1 MNNIRAVNFN
11 EADLITCFAIDYGYE
26 NWKNWIEEFNHSNS
40 LFDQQQIEYNIGD
53 NIRNLNFKII
63 KESKDCDIFINLV
76 HNYYHQTD
84 LLLELHKS
92 WKGLQKYIINIGT
105 SAVDNGDFG
114 VGDYQMS
121 EYKVQKTTLVDMITT
136 LKKSFQYPILKLYV
150 ISEINFDTDISN
162 LNSIIENECKLSK
175 T

>member
-1 MNNIRAVNFN
+1 MKIALTGHSKGLGQALFNKLSLTHETLGFSRNN
-11 EADLITCFAIDYGYE
+11 GYDI
-26 NWKNWIEEFNHSNS
+26 KNP
-40 LFDQQQIEYNIGD
+40 D
-53 NIRNLNFKII
+53 NRKKII

-105 SAVDNGDFG
+105 QAVDDENFG
-114 VGDYQMS
+114 ISDYQML
-121 EYKVQKTTLVDMITT
+121 EYKVQKTTIVDMITT
-136 LKKSFQYPILKLYV
+136 LKKSFQYPILKLYS

-162 LNSIIENECKLSK
+162 LNSIIENDFQLSK

>member
-1 MNNIRAVNFN
+1 MKIALTGHTKSLGKALF
-11 EADLITCFAIDYGYE
+11 EFLSQKHEITGFSRSNGYDI
-26 NWKNWIEEFNHSNS
+26 KSP
-40 LFDQQQIEYNIGD
+40 FD
-53 NIRNLNFKII
+53 RKKII

-105 SAVDNGDFG
+105 SAVDDENFG
-114 VGDYQMS
+114 LNNYQML
-121 EYKVQKTTLVDMITT
+121 EYKDQKTTIVDMITT
-136 LKKSFQYPILKLYV
+136 LKKSFQYPILKLYS

>member
-1 MNNIRAVNFN
+1 MKIALTGHSKGLGQALFEFLSQKHEVTGFSRSN
-11 EADLITCFAIDYGYE
+11 GYDI
-26 NWKNWIEEFNHSNS
+26 KSP
-40 LFDQQQIEYNIGD
+40 FD
-53 NIRNLNFKII
+53 RKKII

-105 SAVDNGDFG
+105 SAVDDENFG
-114 VGDYQMS
+114 LNDYQLL
-121 EYKVQKTTLVDMITT
+121 EYKVQKTTIVDMITT
-136 LKKSFQYPILKLYV
+136 LKKSFQYPILKLYS

-162 LNSIIENECKLSK
+162 LNSIIENDCQLSK

>member
-1 MNNIRAVNFN
+1 MKIA
-11 EADLITCFAIDYGYE
+11 LTG
-26 NWKNWIEEFNHSNS
+26 HSNGLGQA
-40 LFDQQQIEYNIGD
+40 LFELLSQKHEIVGFSRSNGYDIKSPFD
-53 NIRNLNFKII
+53 RKKII

-105 SAVDNGDFG
+105 SAIDDEKFG
-114 VGDYQMS
+114 LGDYEMS

-136 LKKSFQYPILKLYV
+136 LKTSFQYPILKLYV
-150 ISEINFDTDISN
+150 ISEINFDEDISN

-175 T
+175 K

>member
-1 MNNIRAVNFN
+1 MKIA
-11 EADLITCFAIDYGYE
+11 ITGYS
-26 NWKNWIEEFNHSNS
+26 KGLGKALFEFLSQKHKIIGFSRSNGYDIKS
-40 LFDQQQIEYNIGD
+40 PGD
-53 NIRNLNFKII
+53 RKKII
-63 KESKDCDIFINLV
+63 KESKDCDVFINLV

-114 VGDYQMS
+114 IGDYQLS

-150 ISEINFDTDISN
+150 ISEINFDKDISN
-162 LNSIIENECKLSK
+162 LNSIIENDCQLSK

>member
-1 MNNIRAVNFN
+1 MKIA
-11 EADLITCFAIDYGYE
+11 ITGHSKGLGKALFEFLSQKHKIIGFSRSNGYDI
-26 NWKNWIEEFNHSNS
+26 KSP
-40 LFDQQQIEYNIGD
+40 GD
-53 NIRNLNFKII
+53 RKKII
-63 KESKDCDIFINLV
+63 KESKDCDVFINLV

-114 VGDYQMS
+114 IGDYQMS

-150 ISEINFDTDISN
+150 ISEINFDKDISN
-162 LNSIIENECKLSK
+162 LNSIIENDCQLSK

>member
-1 MNNIRAVNFN
+1 MKIA
-11 EADLITCFAIDYGYE
+11 ITGHSKGLGKALFEFLSQKHKIIGFSRSNGYDI
-26 NWKNWIEEFNHSNS
+26 KSP
-40 LFDQQQIEYNIGD
+40 GD
-53 NIRNLNFKII
+53 RKKII
-63 KESKDCDIFINLV
+63 KESKDCDVFINLV

-114 VGDYQMS
+114 IGDYQLS

-136 LKKSFQYPILKLYV
+136 LKTSFQYPILKLYV
-150 ISEINFDTDISN
+150 ISEINFDEDISN
-162 LNSIIENECKLSK
+162 LNSIIENDCQLSK

>member
-1 MNNIRAVNFN
+1 MKIALTGHTKSLGKALFEFLSQKHEIIGFSQSN
-11 EADLITCFAIDYGYE
+11 GYDI
-26 NWKNWIEEFNHSNS
+26 KSP
-40 LFDQQQIEYNIGD
+40 GD
-53 NIRNLNFKII
+53 RKKII
-63 KESKDCDIFINLV
+63 KESKDCDVFINLV

-105 SAVDNGDFG
+105 SAVDDENFG
-114 VGDYQMS
+114 LNDYQML
-121 EYKVQKTTLVDMITT
+121 EYKVQKTTIVDMITT
-136 LKKSFQYPILKLYV
+136 LKRSFQYPILKLYV

>member
-1 MNNIRAVNFN
+1 MNIALTGHSKGLGKALFELLSQKHEIVGFSRSN
-11 EADLITCFAIDYGYE
+11 GYDI
-26 NWKNWIEEFNHSNS
+26 KSP
-40 LFDQQQIEYNIGD
+40 FD
-53 NIRNLNFKII
+53 RKKII

-105 SAVDNGDFG
+105 SAVDDWNFG
-114 VGDYQMS
+114 LGDYQMS

-136 LKKSFQYPILKLYV
+136 LKTSFQYPILKLYV
-150 ISEINFDTDISN
+150 ISEINFDEDISN
-162 LNSIIENECKLSK
+162 LNSIIENDCQLSK

>member
-1 MNNIRAVNFN
+1 MKIALTGHTKSLGKALFEFLSQKHEIIGFSRSN
-11 EADLITCFAIDYGYE
+11 GYDI
-26 NWKNWIEEFNHSNS
+26 KSP
-40 LFDQQQIEYNIGD
+40 FD
-53 NIRNLNFKII
+53 RKKII

-105 SAVDNGDFG
+105 SAVDDENFG
-114 VGDYQMS
+114 LNDYQML
-121 EYKVQKTTLVDMITT
+121 EYKVQKTTIVDMITT
-136 LKKSFQYPILKLYV
+136 LKKSFQYPSLKLYS

>member
-1 MNNIRAVNFN
+1 MNIALTGHSKGLGKALFEFLSQKHEIVGFSRSN
-11 EADLITCFAIDYGYE
+11 GYDI
-26 NWKNWIEEFNHSNS
+26 KSP
-40 LFDQQQIEYNIGD
+40 FD
-53 NIRNLNFKII
+53 RKKII

-105 SAVDNGDFG
+105 SAVDDWNFG
-114 VGDYQMS
+114 LGDYQMS

-136 LKKSFQYPILKLYV
+136 LKRSFQYPILKLYV
-150 ISEINFDTDISN
+150 ISEINFDEDISN
-162 LNSIIENECKLSK
+162 LNSIIENDCQLSK

>member
-1 MNNIRAVNFN
+1 MKIA
-11 EADLITCFAIDYGYE
+11 ITGHSKGLGKALFEFLSQKHKIIGFSRSNGYDI
-26 NWKNWIEEFNHSNS
+26 KSP
-40 LFDQQQIEYNIGD
+40 GD
-53 NIRNLNFKII
+53 RKKII
-63 KESKDCDIFINLV
+63 KESKDCDVFINLV

-150 ISEINFDTDISN
+150 ISEINFDIVISN
-162 LNSIIENECKLSK
+162 LNSLIENDCQLSK

>member
-1 MNNIRAVNFN
+1 MNIALTGHSKGLGKALFEFLSQKHEIVGFSRSN
-11 EADLITCFAIDYGYE
+11 GYDI
-26 NWKNWIEEFNHSNS
+26 KSP
-40 LFDQQQIEYNIGD
+40 FD
-53 NIRNLNFKII
+53 RKKII

-105 SAVDNGDFG
+105 SAVDDWNFG
-114 VGDYQMS
+114 LGDYQMS

-136 LKKSFQYPILKLYV
+136 LKTSFQYPILKLYV
-150 ISEINFDTDISN
+150 ISEINFDEDISN
-162 LNSIIENECKLSK
+162 LNSIIENDCQLSK

>member
-1 MNNIRAVNFN
+1 MKIA
-11 EADLITCFAIDYGYE
+11 ITGHSKGLGKALFEFLSQKHKIIGFSRSNGYDI
-26 NWKNWIEEFNHSNS
+26 KSP
-40 LFDQQQIEYNIGD
+40 GD
-53 NIRNLNFKII
+53 RKKII

-84 LLLELHKS
+84 LLFELHKS

-105 SAVDNGDFG
+105 SAVDDRNFG
-114 VGDYQMS
+114 VNDYQMS

-150 ISEINFDTDISN
+150 ISEINFDKDISN
-162 LNSIIENECKLSK
+162 LNSIIENDCQLSK

>member
-1 MNNIRAVNFN
+1 MKIA
-11 EADLITCFAIDYGYE
+11 ITGHTKSLGKALFEFLSQKHEIIGFSRSNGYDI
-26 NWKNWIEEFNHSNS
+26 KSP
-40 LFDQQQIEYNIGD
+40 FD
-53 NIRNLNFKII
+53 RKKII

-114 VGDYQMS
+114 IGDYQMS

-150 ISEINFDTDISN
+150 ISEINFDKDISN
-162 LNSIIENECKLSK
+162 LNSIIENDCQLSK

>member
-1 MNNIRAVNFN
+1 MKIA
-11 EADLITCFAIDYGYE
+11 ITGHSKGLGKALFEFLSQKHKIIGFSRSNGYDI
-26 NWKNWIEEFNHSNS
+26 KSP
-40 LFDQQQIEYNIGD
+40 GD
-53 NIRNLNFKII
+53 RKKII

-114 VGDYQMS
+114 IGDYQMS

-150 ISEINFDTDISN
+150 ISEINFDKDISN
-162 LNSIIENECKLSK
+162 LNSIIENDCQLSK

>member
-1 MNNIRAVNFN
+1 MKIALTGHSKGLGQALF
-11 EADLITCFAIDYGYE
+11 
-26 NWKNWIEEFNHSNS
+26 EFLSQKHEIIGFSQSNGCDIKS
-40 LFDQQQIEYNIGD
+40 PFDRE
-53 NIRNLNFKII
+53 KII

-105 SAVDNGDFG
+105 SAVDDENFG
-114 VGDYQMS
+114 LNDYQML
-121 EYKVQKTTLVDMITT
+121 EYKVQKTTIVDMITT
-136 LKKSFQYPILKLYV
+136 LKRSFQYPILKLYV

>member
-1 MNNIRAVNFN
+1 MKIA
-11 EADLITCFAIDYGYE
+11 ITGHTKSLGKALFEFLSQKHEIIGFSRSNGYDI
-26 NWKNWIEEFNHSNS
+26 KSP
-40 LFDQQQIEYNIGD
+40 FD
-53 NIRNLNFKII
+53 RKKII

-114 VGDYQMS
+114 IGDYQMS

-150 ISEINFDTDISN
+150 ISEINFDEDISN
-162 LNSIIENECKLSK
+162 LNSIIENDCQLSK

>member
-1 MNNIRAVNFN
+1 MKIA
-11 EADLITCFAIDYGYE
+11 LTG
-26 NWKNWIEEFNHSNS
+26 HSNGLGQA
-40 LFDQQQIEYNIGD
+40 LFEFLSQKYEVIGFSRSNGYD
-53 NIRNLNFKII
+53 IKNPSDREKII

-105 SAVDNGDFG
+105 SAVDDWNFG
-114 VGDYQMS
+114 LGDYQMS

-136 LKKSFQYPILKLYV
+136 LKRSFQHPILKLYV
-150 ISEINFDTDISN
+150 ISEINFDKDISN

>member
-1 MNNIRAVNFN
+1 MKIALTGHSKGLGQALFNKLSLTHETLGFSRNN
-11 EADLITCFAIDYGYE
+11 GYDI
-26 NWKNWIEEFNHSNS
+26 KNP
-40 LFDQQQIEYNIGD
+40 D
-53 NIRNLNFKII
+53 NRKKII

-105 SAVDNGDFG
+105 SAVDDENFG
-114 VGDYQMS
+114 LNDYQLL
-121 EYKVQKTTLVDMITT
+121 EYKVQKTTIVDMITT

>member
-1 MNNIRAVNFN
+1 MNIALTGHSKGLGKALFEFLSQKHEIIGFSRSN
-11 EADLITCFAIDYGYE
+11 GYDI
-26 NWKNWIEEFNHSNS
+26 KSP
-40 LFDQQQIEYNIGD
+40 FD
-53 NIRNLNFKII
+53 RKKII

-105 SAVDNGDFG
+105 SAVDDENFG
-114 VGDYQMS
+114 LNDYQML
-121 EYKVQKTTLVDMITT
+121 EYKVQKTTIVDMITT
-136 LKKSFQYPILKLYV
+136 LKRSFQYPILKLYV

>member
-1 MNNIRAVNFN
+1 MKIALTGHSKGLGQALFNKLSLTHETLGFSRNN
-11 EADLITCFAIDYGYE
+11 GYDI
-26 NWKNWIEEFNHSNS
+26 KNP
-40 LFDQQQIEYNIGD
+40 D
-53 NIRNLNFKII
+53 NRKKII

-105 SAVDNGDFG
+105 SAVDDENFG
-114 VGDYQMS
+114 LNDYQLL
-121 EYKVQKTTLVDMITT
+121 EYKVQKTTIVDMITT
-136 LKKSFQYPILKLYV
+136 LKKSFQYPILKLYS

-162 LNSIIENECKLSK
+162 LNSIIENDCQLSK

>member
-1 MNNIRAVNFN
+1 MNIALTGHSKGLGKALFEFLSQKHEVTGFSRSN
-11 EADLITCFAIDYGYE
+11 GYDI
-26 NWKNWIEEFNHSNS
+26 KSP
-40 LFDQQQIEYNIGD
+40 FD
-53 NIRNLNFKII
+53 RKKII

-105 SAVDNGDFG
+105 SAVDDENFG
-114 VGDYQMS
+114 LNDYQML
-121 EYKVQKTTLVDMITT
+121 EYKVQKTTIVDMIAT
-136 LKKSFQYPILKLYV
+136 LKRSFQYPILKLYV
-150 ISEINFDTDISN
+150 VSEINFDTDISN

>member
-1 MNNIRAVNFN
+1 MNIALTGHSKGLGKALFEFLSQKHEIIGFSRSN
-11 EADLITCFAIDYGYE
+11 GYDI
-26 NWKNWIEEFNHSNS
+26 KSP
-40 LFDQQQIEYNIGD
+40 FD
-53 NIRNLNFKII
+53 RKKII

-84 LLLELHKS
+84 LLLELHRS

-105 SAVDNGDFG
+105 SAVDDENFG
-114 VGDYQMS
+114 LNNYQML
-121 EYKVQKTTLVDMITT
+121 EYKVQKTTIVDMITT
-136 LKKSFQYPILKLYV
+136 LKKSFQFPILKLYV

-162 LNSIIENECKLSK
+162 LNSIIENDCQLSK

>member
-1 MNNIRAVNFN
+1 MKIA
-11 EADLITCFAIDYGYE
+11 ITGHTKSLGKALFEFLSQKHEIIGFSRSNGYDI
-26 NWKNWIEEFNHSNS
+26 KSP
-40 LFDQQQIEYNIGD
+40 FD
-53 NIRNLNFKII
+53 RKKII

-105 SAVDNGDFG
+105 SAVDDWNFG
-114 VGDYQMS
+114 LGDYQMS

-136 LKKSFQYPILKLYV
+136 LKTSFQYPILKLYV
-150 ISEINFDTDISN
+150 ISEINFDEDISN
-162 LNSIIENECKLSK
+162 LNSIIENDCQLSK

>member
-1 MNNIRAVNFN
+1 MKIALTGHSKGLGKALFNKLSLTHETLGFSRNN
-11 EADLITCFAIDYGYE
+11 GYDI
-26 NWKNWIEEFNHSNS
+26 KNP
-40 LFDQQQIEYNIGD
+40 D
-53 NIRNLNFKII
+53 NRKKII

-105 SAVDNGDFG
+105 SAVDDENFG
-114 VGDYQMS
+114 LNDYQLL
-121 EYKVQKTTLVDMITT
+121 EYKVQKTTIVDMITT
-136 LKKSFQYPILKLYV
+136 LKKSFQYPILKLYS

>member
-1 MNNIRAVNFN
+1 MKIA
-11 EADLITCFAIDYGYE
+11 ITGHSKGLGKALFEFLSQKHKIIGFSRSNGYDI
-26 NWKNWIEEFNHSNS
+26 KSP
-40 LFDQQQIEYNIGD
+40 GD
-53 NIRNLNFKII
+53 RKKII
-63 KESKDCDIFINLV
+63 KESKDCDVFINLV

-114 VGDYQMS
+114 IGDYQLS

-150 ISEINFDTDISN
+150 ISEINFDKDISN
-162 LNSIIENECKLSK
+162 LNSIIENDCQLSK